1 MPTKEQV
8 RHYMQQRRTEKTP
21 PPSSDEIRRRF
32 AQYVISENLP
42 RK

>member
-8 RHYMQQRRTEKTP
+8 RFYMQQRRTEKTP

-32 AQYVISENLP
+32 AQYSLLDNLSG
-42 RK
+42 K